1 VPTYDEREREALE
14 IYRAYVKQRARAQRG
29 ELPWSSIGDFF
40 TEDCVFIDPA
50 WGRIE
55 GRAEMADYFDRTIVG
70 LEGWDFPE
78 IWTIADGDR
87 VVSLWWNRLPGAD
100 ADGRPYQAPAFSIL
114 HYAGNRKFDYELDL
128 MNMAEIGQ
136 VIARS
141 GWVLGQGF
149 RIPDPKLDRDP
160 TPPRL
165 TTP

>member
-1 VPTYDEREREALE
+1 LH
-14 IYRAYVKQRARAQRG
+14 
-29 ELPWSSIGDFF
+29 
-40 TEDCVFIDPA
+40 
-50 WGRIE
+50 
-55 GRAEMADYFDRTIVG
+55 
-70 LEGWDFPE
+70 
-78 IWTIADGDR
+78 
-87 VVSLWWNRLPGAD
+87 GAD

-149 RIPDPKLDRDP
+149 RIPDPKPDRDP